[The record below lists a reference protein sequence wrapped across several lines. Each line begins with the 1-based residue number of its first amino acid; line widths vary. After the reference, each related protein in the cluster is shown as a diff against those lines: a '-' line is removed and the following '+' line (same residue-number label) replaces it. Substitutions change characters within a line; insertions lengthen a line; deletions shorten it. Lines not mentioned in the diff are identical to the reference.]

1 MNTHPL
7 SVLGFALLTASGA
20 FMAGCGN
27 SQASSGLTPSVAQ
40 QTYNFST
47 TPASQYSQIDRVGM
61 PAVNTAVITSKDA
74 YNAATPTDDASGLFV
89 AQITTDVTN
98 LHTTLDAALMAAH
111 LVPASPAT
119 SISQAAPLI
128 VPDTLKIDTTATAGF
143 PNGRL
148 LTDPVVDVTLAVVLL
163 DLTQNGQTA
172 TTLAG
177 LPLNPPANDVPFMA
191 SFPYLA
197 NPH

>member
-1 MNTHPL
+1 MTTHPL
-7 SVLGFALLTASGA
+7 SVLGVATVLASGA
-20 FMAGCGN
+20 LLAGCG
-27 SQASSGLTPSVAQ
+27 SSKASSGLTPSTAQ

-89 AQITTDVTN
+89 AQITTDVGN
-98 LHTTLDAALMAAH
+98 IHTTLDAALTGAG
-111 LVPASPAT
+111 LVPASTST

-128 VPDTLKIDTTATAGF
+128 VPDTLKINTAATAGF

-148 LTDPVVDVTLAVVLL
+148 LTDPVVDITLAVVLL
-163 DLTQNGQTA
+163 DLTKNGQTA
-172 TTLAG
+172 STLAD
-177 LPLNPPANDVPFMA
+177 LPLDPPANDEPFSA
-191 SFPYLA
+191 TFPYLA
-197 NPH
+197 SPH

>member
-7 SVLGFALLTASGA
+7 TVLGLATLCTAGA
-20 FMAGCGN
+20 FLAGCGH
-27 SQASSGLTPSVAQ
+27 SQASSGLTPSVAS

-89 AQITTDVTN
+89 AQITTDVGN
-98 LHTTLDAALMAAH
+98 LHTTLDAALRGAG
-111 LVPASPAT
+111 LVPASTST
-119 SISQAAPLI
+119 SITQAAPLI
-128 VPDTLKIDTTATAGF
+128 VPDTLKINTAATAGF

-163 DLTQNGQTA
+163 DLSQNGQTA
-172 TTLAG
+172 LTLAN
-177 LPLNPPANDVPFMA
+177 LPLNPPANDVAFSA
-191 SFPYLA
+191 TFPYLA
-197 NPH
+197 SPH